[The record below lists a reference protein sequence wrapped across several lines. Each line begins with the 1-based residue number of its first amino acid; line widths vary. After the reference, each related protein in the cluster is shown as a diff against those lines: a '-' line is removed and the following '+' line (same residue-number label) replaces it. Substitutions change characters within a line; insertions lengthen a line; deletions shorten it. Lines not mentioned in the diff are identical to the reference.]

1 MMKEAVFAKEAMKKI
16 YVAQIGCSLVDS
28 SDQEISIL
36 RRCDDS
42 GTKIACHIDAQS
54 LFLGYAAGMLYGAFR
69 RGKEKSKGN
78 ATEKDLQEFASAMVA
93 GLTQQ
98 AKGDKDLSVEQLDD
112 FVSASM
118 TAVEDL
124 MAAGLLGSSRKDS
137 DEISDGSQQ
146 RIADIEEENR
156 KLKAENENL
165 RFALNQQAKEE

>member
-1 MMKEAVFAKEAMKKI
+1 MNEAVFAKETMKKI
-16 YVAQIGCSLVDS
+16 YVAQIGCSLIDS

-42 GTKIACHIDAQS
+42 GAKIACHIDAQNM
-54 LFLGYAAGMLYGAFR
+54 FLGYAAGMLYGAFR
-69 RGKEKSKGN
+69 KDIEQSKGKV
-78 ATEKDLQEFASAMVA
+78 TEKNLQVFASAMVA

-98 AKGDKDLSVEQLDD
+98 AKGDKNLLVEQLDD
-112 FVSASM
+112 FMSASM

-137 DEISDGSQQ
+137 SEISGASRQ